1 MAKVITTEL
10 QHSGASGA
18 NITLDS
24 SKNVT
29 CENNLQVDGNITVT
43 GTLPADKLT
52 GSLPAIS
59 GASLTGVT
67 DTLSFRRLNI
77 NGAMN
82 VAQRATSHTITGNG
96 GSQNDYRVV
105 DRYKQ
110 QTRSDANWT
119 YSQESDGPTGFAN
132 CFKALCTQADS
143 AIAANVYE
151 QFEYH
156 FEGQDVQQLAKGTA
170 AAKQFTVSFWVKSN
184 CAGTYILEAIDE
196 DNSRICCKTYT
207 VPGNTNWNQFTLTF
221 PADTTGALG
230 DDTGASLVLN
240 WWTGAGSDKS
250 SGTLQT
256 TWGSKTEANR
266 AVGQV
271 QLGGTV
277 NNYWQITGIQVE
289 VGDTATDFEHRP
301 YSYELARCQRYC
313 HVLGEQAYSVF
324 SQGTISGSTNFNGLL
339 NLPQTMRSIPSISA
353 SGTTRVWDAASST
366 NTSSTGMQTNESTK
380 SGVWLNHAASGAS
393 FTTGNSAMW
402 SAYND
407 SSARVVLSAE
417 L

>member
-1 MAKVITTEL
+1 MSTLKVNAI
-10 QHSGASGA
+10 SDAAGA
-18 NITLDS
+18 NGNAITLATDGTCTAKITNSLS
-24 SKNVT
+24 S
-29 CENNLQVDGNITVT
+29 
-43 GTLPADKLT
+43 
-52 GSLPAIS
+52 
-59 GASLTGVT
+59 
-67 DTLSFRRLNI
+67 RRLNL

-82 VAQRATSHTITGNG
+82 VAQRATSYTITGNG

-132 CFKALCTQADS
+132 SFKALCTQADS

-184 CAGTYILEAIDE
+184 CPGTYILEAIDE
-196 DNSRICCKTYT
+196 DNTKICCKTYT

-221 PADTTGALG
+221 PADTADNPL
-230 DDTGASLVLN
+230 DDDNAASLVLN

-256 TWGSKTEANR
+256 TWGTKTEANR

-301 YSYELARCQRYC
+301 YSYELARCQRYLQKWGNDGKYFAPGC
-313 HVLGEQAYSVF
+313 TDSTTYGRWGVDLACPLRATPTVKTG
-324 SQGTISGSTNFNGLL
+324 GSEIRLYRDGDNKN
-339 NLPQTMRSIPSISA
+339 
-353 SGTTRVWDAASST
+353 ST
-366 NTSSTGMQTNESTK
+366 NTPTVLKFTPNSTQIALAVDGYTSLTSQRIATFVFNGDNKNIYFSGDDTNLALE
-380 SGVWLNHAASGAS
+380 
-393 FTTGNSAMW
+393 
-402 SAYND
+402 
-407 SSARVVLSAE
+407 AE